1 MVIHIEINK
10 ENLMK
15 APKLVMS
22 KVMSTAKMLLNK
34 RIKIVD
40 VA

>member
-1 MVIHIEINK
+1 MVIHIEVNK

-15 APKLVMS
+15 APKLILS

-34 RIKIVD
+34 RIKIVN
-40 VA
+40 AS